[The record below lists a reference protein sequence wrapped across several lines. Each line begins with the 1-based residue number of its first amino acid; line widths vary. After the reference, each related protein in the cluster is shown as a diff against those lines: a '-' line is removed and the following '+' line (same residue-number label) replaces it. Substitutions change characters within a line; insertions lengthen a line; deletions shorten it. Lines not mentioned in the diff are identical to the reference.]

1 MTMHEI
7 AARRA
12 AITRE
17 LNDGIR
23 DLKKRAAAKRA
34 IVTRGPDRCSSASR
48 KAWRTRRVGNG

>member
-23 DLKKRAAAKRA
+23 SLKRSAAAKRA
-34 IVTRGPDRCSSASR
+34 NVTRGPEGCTAASR
-48 KAWRTRRVGNG
+48 KAWRTRRSTA